1 MLRLRFMPENLARIT
16 IRPAAPADDE
26 FVHDLASR
34 VFFAYSRDARR
45 AIRSIL
51 AERNSEALVAEL
63 DALRVGFAVI
73 QYEQLSRDFG
83 PWVKPTAARLNA
95 IAVRPD
101 AHGRGIGR
109 RLLESVIDAARRRP
123 SLSLSLSTGERNTRA
138 RRLFTGGGFV
148 QLARVEG
155 YYDGGQTGVL
165 MHRVLID

>member
-1 MLRLRFMPENLARIT
+1 MSWTSFRTSSARQ
-16 IRPAAPADDE
+16 PAPLIGALSD
-26 FVHDLASR
+26 ASGG
-34 VFFAYSRDARR
+34 
-45 AIRSIL
+45 
-51 AERNSEALVAEL
+51 
-63 DALRVGFAVI
+63 LRVGFAVL

-165 MHRVLID
+165 MHRALID